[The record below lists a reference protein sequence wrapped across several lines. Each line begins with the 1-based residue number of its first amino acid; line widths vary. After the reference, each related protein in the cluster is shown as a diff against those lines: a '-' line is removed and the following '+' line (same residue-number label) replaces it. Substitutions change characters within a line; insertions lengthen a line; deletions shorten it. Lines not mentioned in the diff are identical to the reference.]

1 LNTTLVTHRGDP
13 AEGASRHKA
22 AQHIWVFSHVSF
34 ASPNFEGRL
43 LPTQPSRSCPAPMRA
58 ADRRCGAM
66 ALAMRRK
73 GSRHRSL
80 TSTTVIKT
88 QAKRTTGQ
96 RADGMRSHYAP

>member
-1 LNTTLVTHRGDP
+1 
-13 AEGASRHKA
+13 
-22 AQHIWVFSHVSF
+22 
-34 ASPNFEGRL
+34 
-43 LPTQPSRSCPAPMRA
+43 MRA